1 MKRIRVNDFF
11 YLDEFIPPEI
21 YSVRGAKSIALM
33 DDRIIEG
40 VTLLRKY
47 ANVPFVINNWHKGLD
62 KDERGLRLPNTRTG
76 AKWSQHKFGRAID
89 LVPQGM
95 TVRQLF
101 AILKAHEDE
110 FIEKKLITTVE
121 NVDITKVWMHC
132 DCRYT
137 GLDKF
142 LIVDP

>member
-1 MKRIRVNDFF
+1 MKRVRINEYF

-47 ANVPFVINNWHKGLD
+47 AGVPFIINNWANGGKFH
-62 KDERGLRLPNTRTG
+62 ESGLRLPNTRTG
-76 AKWSQHKFGRAID
+76 AKWSQHKFGRALD
-89 LVPQGM
+89 PKPKGM
-95 TVRQLF
+95 TIRQLF

-121 NVDITKVWMHC
+121 NIEKTPGWLHI